1 MMNTTY
7 DLAKLAASMGLRVI
21 HETWVDHADRLKYT
35 RFKVYH
41 VVRHPY
47 RDEENLITHWTYHD
61 QMDQGEYMDVLAK
74 PYNDLKQF
82 ERWK

>member
-1 MMNTTY
+1 MNTTY
-7 DLAKLAASMGLRVI
+7 DVAELAASMGLRVI
-21 HETWVDHADRLKYT
+21 HETWVDHVDRLKYT

-41 VVRHPY
+41 IVRQPY

-61 QMDQGEYMDVLAK
+61 QMDQREYQDVLAK